1 MVLILPLSPPHG
13 LLLCILSP
21 STSCLKQYN
30 LMKPV
35 KRGIKVWVLADSHN
49 GYFQKFQVYTGKRWW
64 KAPAILS
71 CGSTCIQRAMDSL
84 LQGMANVAAYMDD
97 ILVTGESEQERLQNL
112 DSVYK
117 GRNGCPEPSNSQN
130 VLLQFLCQVTSCC
143 SQNT

>member
-1 MVLILPLSPPHG
+1 
-13 LLLCILSP
+13 
-21 STSCLKQYN
+21 
-30 LMKPV
+30 MKPV

-112 DSVYK
+112 DSVLQKLETAGVRLKKSKCLLMAPEVEYLGHK
-117 GRNGCPEPSNSQN
+117 ISSEGLHPMPVSSDARRNREAGGFC
-130 VLLQFLCQVTSCC
+130 L
-143 SQNT
+143 